1 MWRNAVA
8 TISNRRLHYGWIV
21 VGVTALTLIISAGV
35 RSAPGVMV
43 VPLEQDMHWSRAA
56 ISLAVSI
63 GLLCYGLTAPL
74 SGSIMDRFGPRWV
87 MVAGLAIMGASMMAS
102 ARMTDQCS
110 RRRWPRVHGRGRS
123 PATAK

>member
-1 MWRNAVA
+1 MWRKVVHN
-8 TISNRRLHYGWIV
+8 IINRRLHYGWIV
-21 VGVTALTLIISAGV
+21 VAVTALTLIISAGV

-74 SGSIMDRFGPRWV
+74 SGSIMDRSPTPTL
-87 MVAGLAIMGASMMAS
+87 MLAA
-102 ARMTDQCS
+102 TLFS
-110 RRRWPRVHGRGRS
+110 RPN
-123 PATAK
+123 KQ